1 MARFSA
7 PNVDGHVDGFVG
19 RRIPAQ
25 PSPVGPHERLLTVP
39 QVALRL
45 SISAATVYSLVSMGA
60 LLHLRV
66 SNAIRVRPA
75 DLEAYCQTVTARNS
89 AGHQFVGRDQKP
101 LP

>member
-1 MARFSA
+1 
-7 PNVDGHVDGFVG
+7 VDGFVG

-25 PSPVGPHERLLTVP
+25 LRPVGPHERLLTVP

-45 SISAATVYSLVSMGA
+45 TTSAATVYSLVSTGA
-60 LLHLRV
+60 LPHLRV

-75 DLEAYCQTVTARNS
+75 DLEAYCQRVTAQNS
-89 AGHQFVGRDQKP
+89 AGHQFVGRGQKP